1 MQVKVYYRRTALVA
15 ASLMIALTGVLNFNL
30 SYAEKMSDIPLIGN
44 LVQVLTFNRLVIRDH
59 ADVDMSIPKLEGLE
73 DKALQEAIN
82 QILIDRAMQVYDQA
96 VEDIESEK
104 NGFVTQIPVNVQQ
117 YYSLLEQ
124 TESYISFQVSTFTVG
139 ASGYESSYI
148 YNIDLDKNSHNHLHL
163 Q

>member
-59 ADVDMSIPKLEGLE
+59 ADADISIPKLEGLE

-82 QILIDRAMQVYDQA
+82 QILVDRAMQVYDQA

-117 YYSLLEQ
+117 YYNLLEK
-124 TESYISFQVSTFTVG
+124 TESPFIPGRYL
-139 ASGYESSYI
+139 YCRCKW
-148 YNIDLDKNSHNHLHL
+148 L
-163 Q
+163 